1 MPVSTEEKRFC
12 KNWEE
17 QKQGGKKTFVAI
29 YTFGLTILVFLCA
42 VALGLFTGL
51 PFIKAIWLEI
61 MGVSS
66 LVVAFIFSLLMWS
79 RQEKRYHKIKERMS
93 AEAN

>member
-1 MPVSTEEKRFC
+1 MPVSTAEKRFC

-17 QKQGGKKTFVAI
+17 QREGGKKTFVGI
-29 YTFGLTILVFLCA
+29 FTFGLTILVFLCA
-42 VALGLFTGL
+42 VALGLFMSL
-51 PFIKAIWLEI
+51 PFVKVRLLQI

-66 LVVAFIFSLLMWS
+66 LVIAFLLSLLIWS
-79 RQEKRYHKIKERMS
+79 RQEKRYHKIKDRMS